1 MLCKDKEQIFVETS
15 PFTFKFS
22 LEKSDYGKCK
32 HWNCNNEGLIDNIQ
46 CICKEV
52 RYCSE
57 TCMEKDTSHR
67 ESCKIFKLREF
78 DPKYINFEV
87 AENPNNGILG
97 LSNIGNTCYMN
108 SAL

>member
-1 MLCKDKEQIFVETS
+1 
-15 PFTFKFS
+15 
-22 LEKSDYGKCK
+22 
-32 HWNCNNEGLIDNIQ
+32 
-46 CICKEV
+46 
-52 RYCSE
+52 
-57 TCMEKDTSHR
+57 MEKDTSHR